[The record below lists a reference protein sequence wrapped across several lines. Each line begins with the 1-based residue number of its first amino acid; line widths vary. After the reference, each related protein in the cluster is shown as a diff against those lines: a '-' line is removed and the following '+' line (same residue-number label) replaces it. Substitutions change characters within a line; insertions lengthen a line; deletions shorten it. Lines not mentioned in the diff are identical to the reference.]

1 MQINASKQI
10 ISTNEKLL
18 KSFNE
23 LIAAEK
29 ALEVAENKR
38 KRNLAEQKRTEAL
51 IKALEGVSIDKKKCA
66 CKKHAEVLKVQ
77 GGIKKPKT
85 GIAQRPN
92 PTTTSGRRVAK
103 QCNLV
108 RQAAAKLRR
117 EQMLN
122 ELNKIKL

>member
-1 MQINASKQI
+1 M
-10 ISTNEKLL
+10 

-38 KRNLAEQKRTEAL
+38 KRNLAEQKRNLAEQKRTEAL
-51 IKALEGVSIDKKKCA
+51 IKALEGVSIDKKKSA
-66 CKKHAEVLKVQ
+66 CKKHTEVLKVQ

-85 GIAQRPN
+85 GIAQSPN
-92 PTTTSGRRVAK
+92 TTTTSGRRVAK

-122 ELNKIKL
+122 ELSKIKL